1 MKHRM
6 EELGMSRWPVTA
18 VGVLLLLQAVGLSVV
33 GASNFSALRFEAPI
47 PLNGPEGAIV
57 GSGFLFLT
65 FLALLAAVGFLR
77 LWSGAWLVAMLLQ
90 GLSLVMALLLYLYLQ
105 EIPGYLYA
113 AMLYYILVVLYLN
126 SQDVRTVFQQK
137 PPETGP

>member
-18 VGVLLLLQAVGLSVV
+18 VGVLLLLQALGLSAV
-33 GASNFSALRFEAPI
+33 GASSFSALRFEAPI
-47 PLNGPEGAIV
+47 PLDGPEGVIV
-57 GSGFLFLT
+57 GSGFLVLAS
-65 FLALLAAVGFLR
+65 LALVAAAGFLR

-90 GLSLVMALLLYLYLQ
+90 GLSLVTSLLLYLYLQ
-105 EIPGYLYA
+105 EVPGYLYA

-126 SQDVRTVFQQK
+126 SHDVRTVFQQN
-137 PPETGP
+137 PLEPGQ